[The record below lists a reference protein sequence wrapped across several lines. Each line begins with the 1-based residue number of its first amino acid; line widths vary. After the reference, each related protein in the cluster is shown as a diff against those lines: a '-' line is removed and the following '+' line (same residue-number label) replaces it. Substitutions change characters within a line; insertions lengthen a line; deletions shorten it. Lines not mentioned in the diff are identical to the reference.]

1 MLFLAE
7 LRCPPHWQHSL
18 SQHPCSFLYLQ
29 DVAERIA
36 REARARHYQPRVLPM
51 DAYDV
56 RMLPEEEQVI
66 LVASTTG
73 QVCFLILKDPVPR
86 MNTCQKI
93 HGKPVQTSPKNMKSM
108 RGTPLCV
115 VQGELPSNMRAF
127 WRFLL
132 RKNLPADSLS
142 GLSFA
147 AFGLGDSGKPFCM
160 AITCA
165 AWQRVCIALAA
176 MMST

>member
-1 MLFLAE
+1 
-7 LRCPPHWQHSL
+7 
-18 SQHPCSFLYLQ
+18 
-29 DVAERIA
+29 
-36 REARARHYQPRVLPM
+36 M

-66 LVASTTG
+66 LVVSTTG
-73 QVCFLILKDPVPR
+73 QVCLHILKDPAPR
-86 MNTCQKI
+86 MNACQKI
-93 HGKPVQTSPKNMKSM
+93 HGKPVQSLHTSPKHMESM

-160 AITCA
+160 PHHLRSLAESL
-165 AWQRVCIALAA
+165 QCIGGNDVYLILSDTVLAQHTA
-176 MMST
+176 